1 MNLGIL
7 GSVKSLEVCGFVYG
21 NVSVDCHE
29 DDDVD
34 RAGHEGV
41 DERQLEM
48 RLIECNGVGV
58 GVESTGERVER
69 RNGSDKNT

>member
-1 MNLGIL
+1 MDFGIL
-7 GSVKSLEVCGFVYG
+7 GSVKSLEVCGLVDG

-41 DERQLEM
+41 DQGHLKVS
-48 RLIECNGVGV
+48 LSEC
-58 GVESTGERVER
+58 
-69 RNGSDKNT
+69 